1 LGSYSKNYIKIYF
14 WKFISIV
21 SGFLSLLIVVP
32 HLSNDIELYGIYTF
46 CISFTLYLSYADI
59 GFLSAGQKYA
69 AEEFTRG
76 NRSEEIKILG
86 FTGAIL
92 LLMILPFS
100 IAMIYFSFHPELVIN
115 DLSSEGREIAGSIF
129 LIIGILSP
137 FQVIIQRLVQSILI
151 IRIKDYISLRIDI
164 SFNILKIASVFFF
177 FAKDRY
183 LVVEY
188 FLFISLMTVFSSL
201 IVLAIIHKSENYDF
215 IKLLKSIRLS
225 KKYYIITKKLAFS
238 SLFLT
243 IGWLIYYE
251 LDLIVIGKWFGP
263 HEVAIYA
270 IGFTFLNFLRTLWNT
285 VFSPYA
291 QRFNHFAGNEN
302 MLEMKTLITK
312 IIDYTFPLCI
322 LTTLV
327 LLLGAK
333 YIVLFWVGQEYFN
346 SIIILQLLIIGTG
359 FGFITQ
365 PSSYYFIAKLKYRFI
380 NILAIILPTLFFLG
394 VVILTPTMGIRAFA
408 LSKSIALLAAFII
421 SIKGLS
427 LIIAPMKIMGKW
439 IINLVIISSVLIL
452 FLPNLL
458 NFLYKNP
465 VKNSTQLVSLI
476 LILGIIIGLS
486 YLVILLTKEQQRN
499 DLKVIHNKIKLLLK
513 NRIYE

>member
-1 LGSYSKNYIKIYF
+1 VKNSYSKNYLKIYF
-14 WKFISIV
+14 WRSISII

-32 HLSNDIELYGIYTF
+32 HLSNNQELYGIYAF
-46 CISFTLYLSYADI
+46 CISFSLYLTYADI
-59 GFLSAGQKYA
+59 GFLGAGQKYS
-69 AEEFTRG
+69 AEEFARG
-76 NRSEEIKILG
+76 NRNEEIKILG

-92 LLMILPFS
+92 LLMVLPFS
-100 IAMIYFSFHPELVIN
+100 IAMIYFSFNPEMVIN
-115 DLSSEGREIAGSIF
+115 DLSDEGQRIAGSIF
-129 LIIGILSP
+129 LIIGVLSP

-164 SFNILKIASVFFF
+164 VFNLIKIASVFFF

-183 LVVEY
+183 MVVEY
-188 FLFISLMTVFSSL
+188 FLFISLTTIFSSL
-201 IVLAIIHKSENYDF
+201 IVLVMIYKSENYDF

-225 KKYYIITKKLAFS
+225 KKYYQITKKLAFS

-291 QRFNHFAGNEN
+291 QRFNHFAGNGE
-302 MLEMKTLITK
+302 MVEMKSLITK
-312 IIDYTFPLCI
+312 IIDYTFPLCL
-322 LTTLV
+322 LTTLI

-333 YIVLFWVGQEYFN
+333 YIVLFWVGQEYTN

-365 PSSYYFIAKLKYRFI
+365 PANYYFIAKTKYRFI
-380 NILAIILPTLFFLG
+380 YLLAISLPVLFIMGIL
-394 VVILTPTMGIRAFA
+394 ILTPAMGIQAFA
-408 LSKSIALLAAFII
+408 LSKLIAMFAGFILSIIGLF
-421 SIKGLS
+421 SIMNPIKLMS
-427 LIIAPMKIMGKW
+427 KW
-439 IINLVIISSVLIL
+439 ILYLMIVSGIL
-452 FLPNLL
+452 SFLLPNLL
-458 NFLYKNP
+458 RSIFDVQN
-465 VKNSTQLVSLI
+465 KNSIQLALLVSL
-476 LILGIIIGLS
+476 LGGIIGLS
-486 YLVILLTKEQQRN
+486 YFSVILTQQQQRS
-499 DLKVIHNKIKLLLK
+499 DLRNIFIKLK
-513 NRIYE
+513 QRIK

>member
-1 LGSYSKNYIKIYF
+1 MKNSYSKNYLRIYL
-14 WKFISIV
+14 WRSLSIA

-32 HLSNDIELYGIYTF
+32 HLSNNQELYGIYAF
-46 CISFTLYLSYADI
+46 CISFSLYLTYADI
-59 GFLSAGQKYA
+59 GFLGAGQKYA
-69 AEEFTRG
+69 AEEFARG
-76 NRSEEIKILG
+76 NRNEEIKILG

-92 LLMILPFS
+92 LLMVLPFS
-100 IAMIYFSFHPELVIN
+100 IAMIYFSFNPKIVIN
-115 DLSSEGREIAGSIF
+115 DLSDEGQKIAGNIF
-129 LIIGILSP
+129 LIIGVLSP

-164 SFNILKIASVFFF
+164 AFNILKIASVFFF
-177 FAKDRY
+177 FSKDRY
-183 LVVEY
+183 MVVEY
-188 FLFISLMTVFSSL
+188 FLFISLMIIFSSL
-201 IVLAIIHKSENYDF
+201 IVLVMIHKSESYDF

-225 KKYYIITKKLAFS
+225 KKYYQITKKLAFS

-291 QRFNHFAGNEN
+291 QRFNHFAGNGE
-302 MLEMKTLITK
+302 MIEMKSLITK
-312 IIDYTFPLCI
+312 IIDYTFPLCL

-333 YIVLFWVGQEYFN
+333 YIVLFWVGQEYVS

-365 PSSYYFIAKLKYRFI
+365 PANYYFIAKTKYHFI
-380 NILAIILPTLFFLG
+380 YLLAIKLPILFFLG
-394 VVILTPTMGIRAFA
+394 VVILTPALGIQAFA
-408 LSKSIALLAAFII
+408 LSKSVAMFAGFIL
-421 SIKGLS
+421 SIVGLS
-427 LIIAPMKIMGKW
+427 SIINPMKIMSKW
-439 IINLVIISSVLIL
+439 ILHLIFISGILIF

-458 NFLYKNP
+458 PIIFKDLN
-465 VKNSTQLVSLI
+465 KNSIQLALLVAL
-476 LILGIIIGLS
+476 LGVIIGLS
-486 YLVILLTKEQQRN
+486 YFLIILTQQQQRS
-499 DLKVIHNKIKLLLK
+499 DLKKIFNSIKQHIK
-513 NRIYE
+513 